1 MTALELPLHLELGSE
16 KYKIMSSLI
25 LNKIELFATDFITNK
40 NPESVIYHNIS
51 YTHRLVSAVK
61 EISEKENISERENEL
76 LLIAAWIFG
85 TGYYDAEIF
94 KSKKIFTGCMSCTQR
109 VSDNFLKENLPNED
123 IEKVYSILTNTK
135 HPIKPQ
141 NKLDYIFAD
150 ALYMDFAQEK
160 GKKYVKKMY
169 QELLVFNAIKMGK
182 KKWNDELIALLEN
195 HTYYTNYGKSEL
207 ETKKYILIKELKKD
221 LKALENIQSVAI
233 KKELDISDK
242 ELKMLKEN
250 LGEVRSVDIRTIQ
263 TLFRNTSKNH
273 YTLNQMVDRKA
284 NIMISI
290 NAIINS
296 LIIGGLLGPSA
307 TLLDVKLIPVFIL
320 LMASS
325 ISIFYAIMAINPDK
339 THGEFTE
346 DQIRNKQGN
355 LLYFGNFHNMN
366 YRDYEWAMLEMITDK
381 DYLYS
386 SLIRDIY
393 YLGERLHKK
402 HSNIR
407 NSLNIFLIGTGLSVT
422 SFLIIKLFL

>member
-1 MTALELPLHLELGSE
+1 MNNT
-16 KYKIMSSLI
+16 I
-25 LNKIELFATDFITNK
+25 LNKVELFATDFITNK
-40 NPESVIYHNIS
+40 NPESVIYHDIS

-61 EISEKENISERENEL
+61 EISEKENITEKEKEL
-76 LLIAAWIFG
+76 LVITAWIFG

-94 KSKKIFTGCMSCTQR
+94 KSNKIFAGCMACTQR
-109 VSDNFLKENLPNED
+109 VSDDFLKENVSKED
-123 IEKVYSILTNTK
+123 IERIYSILTNTK
-135 HPIKPQ
+135 HPAKPK

-150 ALYMDFAQEK
+150 SLYMDFAREK

-169 QELLVFNAIKMGK
+169 QELLIFNAVNLGK
-182 KKWNDELIALLEN
+182 KKWNDELIKLLED
-195 HTYYTNYGKSEL
+195 HRYYTNYGKSEL
-207 ETKKYILIKELKKD
+207 ETKKHILIKDLKKD
-221 LKALENIQSVAI
+221 AKALDSIQSTAL

-242 ELKMLKEN
+242 ELKKLKGSLE
-250 LGEVRSVDIRTIQ
+250 EVKNVDIRTIQ

-296 LIIGGLLGPSA
+296 LLIGGLLGPS
-307 TLLDVKLIPVFIL
+307 TTILDVKLLPVFIL
-320 LMASS
+320 LLASS
-325 ISIFYAIMAINPDK
+325 VSIFYAIMAINPNK

-355 LLYFGNFHNMN
+355 LLYFGNFHNMS

-386 SLIRDIY
+386 SLIKDIY
-393 YLGERLHKK
+393 YLGEKIHKK
-402 HSNIR
+402 HTNIR
-407 NSLNIFLIGTGLSVT
+407 NSLIVFLVGTGLSGI
-422 SFLIIKLFL
+422 SFLVIKLFF